1 MKIIRHPDTVESYL
15 MRVGHAQR
23 RLVEKRLQ
31 EMNLH
36 RGQPPL
42 LFVLNQRDGLSSSEL
57 AELLNVTPP
66 TISNMVKRMRQNG
79 YVEKRRDSNDERVT
93 RVYLTE
99 QGRAAMGALQQI
111 VDDVNETMSAG
122 LSAEE
127 IAILLPILKKIMINI
142 ENTLGESGC

>member
-1 MKIIRHPDTVESYL
+1 MKVIRRPDTVESYL
-15 MRVGHAQR
+15 MRVGQAQR
-23 RLVEKRLQ
+23 RLVENRLQ

-42 LFVLNQRDGLSSSEL
+42 LFVLNQQDGLSNSEL

-66 TISNMVKRMRQNG
+66 TISNMVKRMRQSG
-79 YVEKRRDSNDERVT
+79 YVEKRSDSNDERVT

-99 QGRAAMGALQQI
+99 QGREAMGALQQI
-111 VDDVNETMSAG
+111 IDDVNETMSEG

-127 IAILLPILKKIMINI
+127 LATLLPILEKIMINI